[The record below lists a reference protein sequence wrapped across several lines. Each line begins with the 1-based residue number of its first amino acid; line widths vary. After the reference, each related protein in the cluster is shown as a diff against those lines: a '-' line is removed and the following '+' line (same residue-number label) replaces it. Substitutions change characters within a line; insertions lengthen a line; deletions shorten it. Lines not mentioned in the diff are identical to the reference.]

1 MSDMSKNKQF
11 DVFFAPGVPASGTD
25 APGDQFALLV
35 KPRRQYH
42 DAKFEELFNFG
53 IGGRGYTTDRT
64 IGIRA
69 RSVTVEAA
77 AEGTPIDLAGLIIDG
92 PPDPPTVHITVCKE
106 VEVEAAVPS
115 IDLAGIAIDGSLPA
129 VHTSK
134 GGIK

>member
-1 MSDMSKNKQF
+1 MSSFRSGVLNICLCRGVDRKVIASSKRHGPWTAGRAVMTDMSKNKQF

-53 IGGRGYTTDRT
+53 IGGRGYTTNRT

-69 RSVTVEAA
+69 RSVTVE
-77 AEGTPIDLAGLIIDG
+77 
-92 PPDPPTVHITVCKE
+92 
-106 VEVEAAVPS
+106 
-115 IDLAGIAIDGSLPA
+115 
-129 VHTSK
+129 
-134 GGIK
+134 